1 MSVKRELYHRAY
13 RFLRLPQKAGRI
25 RRRLHVGAALAELL
39 NNQKILDNLRDGIPY
54 PYTQKDAE
62 TFIAEMLSADPDKTF
77 SYAVTAGGH
86 LAGSVSIFRCGNIHF
101 RTAEIGYYIGE
112 NFWGHGIA
120 THAVKQACGDIF
132 ARTDILRIFAEP
144 FSYNAYLKKQDSSL
158 KGSLETTP

>member
-1 MSVKRELYHRAY
+1 MNCT
-13 RFLRLPQKAGRI
+13 I
-25 RRRLHVGAALAELL
+25 RQWRPEDAAALAELL

-62 TFIAEMLSADPDKTF
+62 TFIAEMLSADPYKTF

-132 ARTDILRIFAEP
+132 ARTDILRIFQSLFLITPLPAG
-144 FSYNAYLKKQDSSL
+144 YLKKQDSR
-158 KGSLETTP
+158 

>member
-1 MSVKRELYHRAY
+1 MNCT
-13 RFLRLPQKAGRI
+13 I
-25 RRRLHVGAALAELL
+25 RQWRPEDAAALAELL

-62 TFIAEMLSADPDKTF
+62 TFIAEMLSADPYKTF

-132 ARTDILRIFAEP
+132 ARTDILRIFQSLFLITPLPAG
-144 FSYNAYLKKQDSSL
+144 YLKKQDSSL

>member
-1 MSVKRELYHRAY
+1 MNCT
-13 RFLRLPQKAGRI
+13 I
-25 RRRLHVGAALAELL
+25 RQWRPEDAAALAELL
-39 NNQKILDNLRDGIPY
+39 NNPKILDNLRDGIPY

-120 THAVKQACGDIF
+120 THAVRSEERRVGKEC
-132 ARTDILRIFAEP
+132 RSRWSP
-144 FSYNAYLKKQDSSL
+144 YH
-158 KGSLETTP
+158 

>member
-1 MSVKRELYHRAY
+1 MNCT
-13 RFLRLPQKAGRI
+13 I
-25 RRRLHVGAALAELL
+25 RQWRPEDAAALAELL
-39 NNQKILDNLRDGIPY
+39 NNPKILDNLRDGIPY

-86 LAGSVSIFRCGNIHF
+86 LAGSVSIFLCGNIHF

-132 ARTDILRIFAEP
+132 ARTDILRIFG
-144 FSYNAYLKKQDSSL
+144 YLKKQDSSL